1 MKKILIII
9 SVILLASG
17 CYNYQELND
26 YAIATGMA
34 IDYEDDQYEVSMLI
48 SNSPKSSNEG
58 SSGDYQTVVYSGK
71 GDTIYDAIKEIGLI
85 SPKEIYFGHLSIVIL
100 SEDLAKKGIN
110 SSLEFLLQEPRSKK
124 NFYVA
129 LAKDAKAKDIL
140 SISTPL
146 TDFPSETLANNIKIT
161 NDLQGSVVSTNF
173 NTLLYYIINDG
184 VNPVLNGFK
193 LIGNEEKGAKTSN
206 TETNLP
212 KAYVKLTNLGIF
224 KGDKLVSWASKDESR
239 GINIINDHIREL
251 YIQIKCDSGYIVI
264 ATEKMNTTK
273 KVDKKGNVTVNV
285 KGNGAINEITC
296 NIDLSKQETIKEIT
310 NKVNKKVKSFAK
322 KGIKISQ
329 KYKTD
334 LFGIGLKYYQ
344 EYPKSFKKIDD
355 WNEYYANID
364 FKINVDVNLN
374 STGSIEQTLERVEN
388 EENN

>member
-1 MKKILIII
+1 MKKILVII
-9 SVILLASG
+9 SLILLTSG

-34 IDYEDDQYEVSMLI
+34 IDYADGKYEVSMLI
-48 SNSPKSSNEG
+48 SNSPKSSSEA

-100 SEDLAKKGIN
+100 SEELAKNGIN

-129 LAKDAKAKDIL
+129 LAKDTKAKDVL

-146 TDFPSETLANNIKIT
+146 TDFPSETLANNIKVT

-173 NTLLYYIINDG
+173 NTLLYYIVNDG

-193 LIGNEEKGAKTSN
+193 LIGNEEKGAKTTN

-224 KGDKLVSWASKDESR
+224 KGDKLITWASKDESR
-239 GINIINDHIREL
+239 GINIINDNIGEL
-251 YIQIKCDSGYIVI
+251 YVQVKCDDGYIVI
-264 ATEKMNTTK
+264 ATEKMNVTK
-273 KVDKKGNVTVNV
+273 KVDQKGNVTVNV
-285 KGNGAINEITC
+285 NGDGAINEITC
-296 NIDLSKQETIKEIT
+296 NIDLSKQNTMKQIT
-310 NKVNKKVKSFAK
+310 QKVNKKVKSFAQ
-322 KGIKISQ
+322 KGIKLSQ
-329 KYKTD
+329 DYKTD

-344 EYPKSFKKIDD
+344 DYPKQFNKIKD
-355 WNEYYANID
+355 WDEYYANID
-364 FKINVDVNLN
+364 FKINVDINLN
-374 STGSIEQTLERVEN
+374 STGSIEQTLERVKN
-388 EENN
+388 EKNN

>member
-9 SVILLASG
+9 SVILLTSG

-34 IDYEDDQYEVSMLI
+34 IDYADGKYEVSMLI
-48 SNSPKSSNEG
+48 SNSPKSSSEA
-58 SSGDYQTVVYSGK
+58 SSGNYQTVVYSGK

-100 SEDLAKKGIN
+100 SEELAKNGIN

-129 LAKDAKAKDIL
+129 LAKDTKAKDVL

-146 TDFPSETLANNIKIT
+146 TDFPSETLANNIKVT

-173 NTLLYYIINDG
+173 NTLLYYIVNDG

-193 LIGNEEKGAKTSN
+193 VIGNEEKGAKSTN

-224 KGDKLVSWASKDESR
+224 KGDKLVAWASKDESR
-239 GINIINDHIREL
+239 GINIINDNIGEL
-251 YIQIKCDSGYIVI
+251 YVQVKCNDGYIVI
-264 ATEKMNTTK
+264 ATEKMNVTK
-273 KVDKKGNVTVNV
+273 KVDKNGNVTVNV
-285 KGNGAINEITC
+285 NGDGAINEITC
-296 NIDLSKQETIKEIT
+296 NIDLSQQNTMEEIT
-310 NKVNKKVKSFAK
+310 KKVNKKVKSFAQ
-322 KGIKISQ
+322 KGIKLSQ
-329 KYKTD
+329 DYKTD

-344 EYPKSFKKIDD
+344 DHPKQFNKIKD
-355 WNEYYANID
+355 WDEYYANVD
-364 FKINVDVNLN
+364 FKINVDINLN
-374 STGSIEQTLERVEN
+374 STGSIEQTLERVKN
-388 EENN
+388 EKNN

>member
-1 MKKILIII
+1 MKKILVII
-9 SVILLASG
+9 SVILLTSG

-34 IDYEDDQYEVSMLI
+34 IDYADGKYEVSMLI
-48 SNSPKSSNEG
+48 SNSPKSSSEA

-100 SEDLAKKGIN
+100 SEELAKNGIN

-129 LAKDAKAKDIL
+129 LAKDTKAKDVL

-146 TDFPSETLANNIKIT
+146 TDFPSETLANNIKVT

-173 NTLLYYIINDG
+173 NTLLYYIVNDG

-193 LIGNEEKGAKTSN
+193 LIGNEEKGAKTTN

-224 KGDKLVSWASKDESR
+224 KGDKLITWASKDESR
-239 GINIINDHIREL
+239 GINIINDNIGEL
-251 YIQIKCDSGYIVI
+251 YVQVKCDDGYIVI
-264 ATEKMNTTK
+264 ATEKMNVTK
-273 KVDKKGNVTVNV
+273 KVDQKGNVTVNV
-285 KGNGAINEITC
+285 NGDGAINEITC
-296 NIDLSKQETIKEIT
+296 NIDLSKQNTMKQIT
-310 NKVNKKVKSFAK
+310 QKVNKKVKSFAQ
-322 KGIKISQ
+322 KGIKLSQ
-329 KYKTD
+329 DYKTD

-344 EYPKSFKKIDD
+344 DYPKQFNKIKD
-355 WNEYYANID
+355 WDEYYANID
-364 FKINVDVNLN
+364 FKINVDINLN
-374 STGSIEQTLERVEN
+374 STGSIEQTLERVKN
-388 EENN
+388 EKNN

>member
-1 MKKILIII
+1 MKKILVII
-9 SVILLASG
+9 SVILLTSG

-34 IDYEDDQYEVSMLI
+34 IDYADGKYEVSMLI
-48 SNSPKSSNEG
+48 SNSPKSSSEA

-100 SEDLAKKGIN
+100 SEELAKNGIN

-129 LAKDAKAKDIL
+129 LAKDTKAKDVL

-146 TDFPSETLANNIKIT
+146 TDFPSETLANNIKVT

-173 NTLLYYIINDG
+173 NTLLYYIVNDG

-193 LIGNEEKGAKTSN
+193 LIGNEEKGAKTTN

-224 KGDKLVSWASKDESR
+224 KGDKLITWASKDESR
-239 GINIINDHIREL
+239 GINIINDNIGEL
-251 YIQIKCDSGYIVI
+251 YVQVKCDDGYIVI
-264 ATEKMNTTK
+264 ATEKMNVTK
-273 KVDKKGNVTVNV
+273 KVDQKGNVTVNV
-285 KGNGAINEITC
+285 NGDGAINEITC
-296 NIDLSKQETIKEIT
+296 NIDLSKQNTMKQIT
-310 NKVNKKVKSFAK
+310 QKFNKKVKSFAQ
-322 KGIKISQ
+322 KGIKLSQ
-329 KYKTD
+329 DYKTD

-344 EYPKSFKKIDD
+344 DYPKQFNKIKD
-355 WNEYYANID
+355 WDEYYANID
-364 FKINVDVNLN
+364 FKINVDINLN
-374 STGSIEQTLERVEN
+374 STGSIEQTLERVKN
-388 EENN
+388 EKNN